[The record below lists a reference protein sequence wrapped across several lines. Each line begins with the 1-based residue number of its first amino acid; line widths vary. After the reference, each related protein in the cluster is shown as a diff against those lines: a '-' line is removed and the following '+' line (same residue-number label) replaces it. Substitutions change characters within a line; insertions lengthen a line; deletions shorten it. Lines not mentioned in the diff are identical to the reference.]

1 LARFTASRRDFS
13 PSFPPAADAI
23 SFSSESFLGTSAEKL
38 RSPPKKASSG
48 RRAEVAAAIEE
59 EDHSWL
65 PEAATTDA
73 DSGNVDAD
81 ADVDPDPDPDAETD
95 ADPDADADEMDSDL
109 RASAD
114 AVVVAARLMGRVGA
128 VIKSRFVSRK

>member
-1 LARFTASRRDFS
+1 MATDRDAETSDVPARQH
-13 PSFPPAADAI
+13 
-23 SFSSESFLGTSAEKL
+23 
-38 RSPPKKASSG
+38 
-48 RRAEVAAAIEE
+48 AAIEE

-81 ADVDPDPDPDAETD
+81 ADVDPDPDAEAD
-95 ADPDADADEMDSDL
+95 ADADADADEMDSDL